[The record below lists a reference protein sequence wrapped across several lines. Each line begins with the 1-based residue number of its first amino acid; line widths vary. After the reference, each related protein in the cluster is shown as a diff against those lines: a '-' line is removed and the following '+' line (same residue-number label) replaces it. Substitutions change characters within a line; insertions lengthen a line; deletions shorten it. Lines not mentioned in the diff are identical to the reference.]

1 MVWFKVCFVVEEK
14 DKFLMLKMVYLVK
27 HYGLKKCII
36 AKLRIN
42 VGQFYMFT
50 TNTKLMCKI
59 KSCLIPQV
67 MT

>member
-1 MVWFKVCFVVEEK
+1 
-14 DKFLMLKMVYLVK
+14 MLKIVSLVK

-36 AKLRIN
+36 VKLRIN
-42 VGQFYMFT
+42 VGQFYMSI

-59 KSCLIPQV
+59 KSCLNPQV